1 MYANVLIPTDGSD
14 GAATAIS
21 TGVELAAQFDAT
33 VHALFVI
40 DERFIMEGYDMALAD
55 SETKGEQALDAVGE
69 AASERGVPVE
79 KHLRQGIPHE
89 QILDGIEDYG
99 IDLAVMGTNG
109 RTGAERFVN
118 LGSTAERV
126 VRSSPVPVTT
136 VPV

>member
-14 GAATAIS
+14 GAATAIT

-33 VHALFVI
+33 AHALFVV
-40 DERFIMEGYDMALAD
+40 DERFIMEGYDMALEDA
-55 SETKGEQALDAVGE
+55 ETEGEQALDAVGE
-69 AASERGVPVE
+69 AANDRGVPVE

-89 QILDGIEDYG
+89 QILDSIEAYG
-99 IDLAVMGTNG
+99 IDLVVMGTNG
-109 RTGAERFVN
+109 RSGVERFVN

-136 VPV
+136 VPI